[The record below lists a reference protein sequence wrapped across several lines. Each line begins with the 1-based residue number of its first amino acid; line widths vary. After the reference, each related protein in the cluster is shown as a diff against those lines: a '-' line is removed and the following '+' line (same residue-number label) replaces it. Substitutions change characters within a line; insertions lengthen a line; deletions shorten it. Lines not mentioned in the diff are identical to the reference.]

1 MTTDHDPLAPPPDP
15 AGTPEPAGIVP
26 PTGEWVA
33 RRLGLRLHPA
43 PPGSGDPDRDGPDAP
58 DLRDLIGLAVRR
70 NPRRAHLLVSTV
82 LGKHIPRSPAV
93 VHGTAVALG
102 RRVRALLG
110 DRADGTV
117 VLGYAETATAL
128 GHGVADGIGDAVYL
142 HSTRRAVPGIPP
154 AAGFEEEHSH
164 HTSHLLLPA
173 DPDLLDGTG
182 PLVLV
187 DDELSTGRTLRNTIT
202 ALHARRPRDLWVAVT
217 LTDLR
222 GPADVAALEKTA
234 AELGT
239 RIEVVALARGTVEL
253 PDDVLERGRALVA
266 EEEARVAASAEEDTG
281 PGDPGTVPGLVRRV
295 DPPWPAG
302 LPDGGRHGFTPADR
316 RRLEAL
322 LPSIVAPLADAL
334 PIGARRVLVL
344 GTEEF
349 MYVPLRI
356 AGALEEAFPSG
367 EGPEVLFSTTT
378 RSPVLPID
386 DPGYAIRSR
395 LVFPAH
401 DLP

>member
-1 MTTDHDPLAPPPDP
+1 MTTGHDPLDPSPDP
-15 AGTPEPAGIVP
+15 TGAPESTGIIP

-33 RRLGLRLHPA
+33 RRLGVRLRRVPSAPA
-43 PPGSGDPDRDGPDAP
+43 PGGADPEPPA
-58 DLRDLIGLAVRR
+58 LRDLLGLAVRR

-82 LGKHIPRSPAV
+82 LGKHIPQRPAV

-110 DRADGTV
+110 DRAGETV

-154 AAGFEEEHSH
+154 AGGFEEEHSH

-173 DPDLLDGTG
+173 DPELLDGAG
-182 PLVLV
+182 PMVLV
-187 DDELSTGRTLRNTIT
+187 DDELSTGRTLRNTI
-202 ALHARRPRDLWVAVT
+202 AVLHARRPRDLWVVVT

-253 PDDVLERGRALVA
+253 PADVLERGRALVA
-266 EEEARVAASAEEDTG
+266 EEEARACLLYKSDAA
-281 PGDPGTVPGLVRRV
+281 
-295 DPPWPAG
+295 
-302 LPDGGRHGFTPADR
+302 
-316 RRLEAL
+316 
-322 LPSIVAPLADAL
+322 
-334 PIGARRVLVL
+334 
-344 GTEEF
+344 
-349 MYVPLRI
+349 
-356 AGALEEAFPSG
+356 
-367 EGPEVLFSTTT
+367 
-378 RSPVLPID
+378 
-386 DPGYAIRSR
+386 
-395 LVFPAH
+395 
-401 DLP
+401 